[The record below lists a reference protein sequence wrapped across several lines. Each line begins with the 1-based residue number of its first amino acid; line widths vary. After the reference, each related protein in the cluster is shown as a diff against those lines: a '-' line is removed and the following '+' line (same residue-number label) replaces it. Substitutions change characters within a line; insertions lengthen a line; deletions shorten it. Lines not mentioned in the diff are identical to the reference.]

1 MSDVIFDT
9 HAEIRKLEE
18 MGIPLPQAEALVD
31 MVTRAPINKRVAD
44 NLEYLKLQVDANMA
58 TKADLAALS
67 NSTRADLAALS
78 NSTRADIAALSNSTQ
93 ADIAAVAARLDR
105 LDEHVGKHMA
115 TKEDLAV
122 LRAGLYRV
130 LWLQGGALATLIVAL
145 AGMIL
150 VFAGY
155 TQSNA

>member
-9 HAEIRKLEE
+9 HAEIRKLEQ

-31 MVTRAPINKRVAD
+31 MVTRTPINKRVAE

-67 NSTRADLAALS
+67 NA
-78 NSTRADIAALSNSTQ
+78 TRADIAALSNSTQ

-115 TKEDLAV
+115 TKEDLAI
-122 LRAGLYRV
+122 LRADLYRV